1 MSAATRLIGSR
12 VRNVRS
18 RVHLSLVVTTP
29 ERGSW
34 SLDMDYAKPTDVVAS
49 MIDAGQKKLALGP
62 RDLMIRGALSGALL
76 GAATALA
83 FTGAVTTGQPLVGA
97 LIFPVSLVM
106 IVLLGLELVT
116 GSFALVPLARLE
128 GKATWNAVI
137 ADWSWV
143 FIANL
148 LGSVAFGVLI
158 AISLTNMGKAEVAG
172 VAARIVSV
180 AEAKT
185 IANAAIG
192 TAGMVSVFVK
202 GILCNWLVY
211 LGVVM
216 AMTSTSTIGKIAA
229 TWLPIFL
236 FFALG
241 FEHAVVNMFII
252 PTGMLL
258 GAKVSVND
266 WWVWNQIPVT
276 LGNLVGGFVF
286 TGLALYVTYKPAKQQ
301 VAAAPVAAQAAE

>member
-1 MSAATRLIGSR
+1 
-12 VRNVRS
+12 
-18 RVHLSLVVTTP
+18 
-29 ERGSW
+29 
-34 SLDMDYAKPTDVVAS
+34 MDYAKPTEVIAS
-49 MIDAGQKKLALGP
+49 MIDAGLKKLALAP

-76 GAATALA
+76 GAATTLA

-128 GKATWNAVI
+128 GKATWNAVV
-137 ADWSWV
+137 ANWSWV
-143 FIANL
+143 FVANL
-148 LGSVAFGVLI
+148 VGSVAFGVLI

-185 IANAAIG
+185 VGNAAIG
-192 TAGMVSVFVK
+192 TAGMISVFVK
-202 GILCNWLVY
+202 GILCNWLVS

-216 AMTSTSTIGKIAA
+216 AMTSTSTVGKIAA
-229 TWLPIFL
+229 TRLPIFL
-236 FFALG
+236 FVALG

-258 GAKVSVND
+258 GAKVGIFD

-286 TGLALYVTYKPAKQQ
+286 TGLALYATYRPAKQ
-301 VAAAPVAAQAAE
+301 ALPVSPIVAQAPAE

>member
-1 MSAATRLIGSR
+1 
-12 VRNVRS
+12 
-18 RVHLSLVVTTP
+18 
-29 ERGSW
+29 
-34 SLDMDYAKPTDVVAS
+34 MDYAKPSDVIAS

-76 GAATALA
+76 GAATTLA

-97 LIFPVSLVM
+97 LIFPVGLVM

-116 GSFALVPLARLE
+116 GSFALVPLPRLE

-137 ADWSWV
+137 ANWSWV

-148 LGSVAFGVLI
+148 LGSVAFGVLM

-185 IANAAIG
+185 IGNAALG

-202 GILCNWLVY
+202 GILCNWLVC

-216 AMTSTSTIGKIAA
+216 AMTSTSTVGKIAA

-241 FEHAVVNMFII
+241 FEHAVVNMFVI

-258 GAKVSVND
+258 GAKVSVYD

-286 TGLALYVTYKPAKQQ
+286 TGLALYVTYKPAKQ
-301 VAAAPVAAQAAE
+301 AESIAPVAAQAVAE

>member
-1 MSAATRLIGSR
+1 
-12 VRNVRS
+12 
-18 RVHLSLVVTTP
+18 
-29 ERGSW
+29 
-34 SLDMDYAKPTDVVAS
+34 MDYAKPSDVVAS
-49 MIDAGQKKLALGP
+49 MIDAGVKKLALGP
-62 RDLMIRGALSGALL
+62 RDLLIRGALSGALL
-76 GAATALA
+76 GAATTLA

-116 GSFALVPLARLE
+116 GSFALVPLAWLE
-128 GKATWNAVI
+128 GRASWNAVI
-137 ADWSWV
+137 GNWSWV
-143 FIANL
+143 FLANL
-148 LGSVAFGVLI
+148 LGSIAFGVLI
-158 AISLTNMGKAEVAG
+158 AISLTNMGKVEVAG
-172 VAARIVSV
+172 VAARIVAV

-185 IANAAIG
+185 IGNAAIG

-202 GILCNWLVY
+202 GVLCNWLVC
-211 LGVVM
+211 LGIVM

-258 GAKVSVND
+258 GAKVSLAD
-266 WWVWNQIPVT
+266 WWLWNQIPVT
-276 LGNLVGGFVF
+276 AGNIVGGFVF
-286 TGLALYVTYKPAKQQ
+286 TGLALYVTYKPAKQTGSAAS
-301 VAAAPVAAQAAE
+301 VAIQAAE

>member
-1 MSAATRLIGSR
+1 
-12 VRNVRS
+12 
-18 RVHLSLVVTTP
+18 
-29 ERGSW
+29 
-34 SLDMDYAKPTDVVAS
+34 MDYAKPTEVIAS
-49 MIDAGQKKLALGP
+49 MIDAGLKKLALAP

-76 GAATALA
+76 GAATTLA

-128 GKATWNAVI
+128 GKATWNAVV
-137 ADWSWV
+137 ANWSWV
-143 FIANL
+143 FVANL
-148 LGSVAFGVLI
+148 VGSVAFGVLI

-185 IANAAIG
+185 VGNAAIG
-192 TAGMVSVFVK
+192 TAGMISVFVK
-202 GILCNWLVY
+202 AILCNWLVC

-216 AMTSTSTIGKIAA
+216 AMTSTSTVGKITA

-258 GAKVSVND
+258 GAKVGIFD

-286 TGLALYVTYKPAKQQ
+286 TGLALYATYRPAKQ
-301 VAAAPVAAQAAE
+301 ALPVSPIVAQAPAE

>member
-1 MSAATRLIGSR
+1 
-12 VRNVRS
+12 
-18 RVHLSLVVTTP
+18 
-29 ERGSW
+29 
-34 SLDMDYAKPTDVVAS
+34 MDYAKPSDVVAS
-49 MIDAGQKKLALGP
+49 MIDAGVKKLALGP
-62 RDLMIRGALSGALL
+62 RDLLIRGALSGALL

-116 GSFALVPLARLE
+116 GSFALVPLAWLE
-128 GKATWNAVI
+128 GKATWNAVF
-137 ADWSWV
+137 ANWSWV
-143 FIANL
+143 FLANL
-148 LGSVAFGVLI
+148 LGSIAFGALI
-158 AISLTNMGKAEVAG
+158 AISLTSMGKVEVAG
-172 VAARIVSV
+172 VAARIVAV

-185 IANAAIG
+185 IGNAAIG

-202 GILCNWLVY
+202 AILCNWLVC

-216 AMTSTSTIGKIAA
+216 AMTSSSTVGKIAA

-258 GAKVSVND
+258 GAKVSLAD
-266 WWVWNQIPVT
+266 WWLWNQIPVT
-276 LGNLVGGFVF
+276 IGNLVGGFVF
-286 TGLALYVTYKPAKQQ
+286 TGLALYVTYKPAKTP
-301 VAAAPVAAQAAE
+301 AAATSVAIQAAE

>member
-1 MSAATRLIGSR
+1 
-12 VRNVRS
+12 
-18 RVHLSLVVTTP
+18 
-29 ERGSW
+29 
-34 SLDMDYAKPTDVVAS
+34 MDYTKPADVVAS
-49 MIDAGQKKLALGP
+49 MTDAGVRKLALGP
-62 RDLMIRGALSGALL
+62 RDLLIRGAMSGALL
-76 GAATALA
+76 GAATRLA

-128 GKATWNAVI
+128 GRASWNAVV
-137 ADWSWV
+137 ANWSWV
-143 FIANL
+143 FLANL
-148 LGSVAFGVLI
+148 LGSIAFGVLI
-158 AISLTNMGKAEVAG
+158 AISLTNMGKVEVAG
-172 VAARIVSV
+172 VAARIVAV

-185 IANAAIG
+185 IGNAALG

-202 GILCNWLVY
+202 GILCNWLVC

-216 AMTSTSTIGKIAA
+216 AMTSTSTVGKIAA

-258 GAKVSVND
+258 GAKVSLAD
-266 WWVWNQIPVT
+266 WWFWNQVPVT
-276 LGNLVGGFVF
+276 LGNLIGGFVF
-286 TGLALYVTYKPAKQQ
+286 TGLALYVTYKPAKAP
-301 VAAAPVAAQAAE
+301 AAAASVAIQPAE

>member
-1 MSAATRLIGSR
+1 
-12 VRNVRS
+12 
-18 RVHLSLVVTTP
+18 
-29 ERGSW
+29 
-34 SLDMDYAKPTDVVAS
+34 MDYAKPADVVAS
-49 MIDAGQKKLALGP
+49 MVDASLKKLALAP
-62 RDLMIRGALSGALL
+62 RDLLIRGALSGALL

-83 FTGAVTTGQPLVGA
+83 FSGAITTGQPLVGA
-97 LIFPVSLVM
+97 IIFPVSLVM

-116 GSFALVPLARLE
+116 GSFGLLPLARLE
-128 GKATWNAVI
+128 GKATWNAVV
-137 ADWSWV
+137 ANWAWV
-143 FIANL
+143 FIGNL
-148 LGSVAFGVLI
+148 LGSIAFGILLVI
-158 AISLTNMGKAEVAG
+158 ALTNMGTVAPAG
-172 VAARIVSV
+172 IATRIIQV

-185 IANAAIG
+185 VANEAIG
-192 TAGMVSVFVK
+192 MAGMVSVFVK
-202 GILCNWLVY
+202 AILCNWQVC

-216 AMTSTSTIGKIAA
+216 AMTSTSTVGKIVA

-258 GAKVSVND
+258 GAKVSVYQ

-286 TGLALYVTYKPAKQQ
+286 TGLALYATFRPATQPAASSPLVSQ
-301 VAAAPVAAQAAE
+301 VAAE